1 MYLILNTFK
10 EEYCLM
16 WNKTIARLMLIDEL
30 LLGGASMHEEDLM
43 RIESNE
49 IKWRVKAVKKA
60 FRSSQ
65 EVTI

>member
-1 MYLILNTFK
+1 
-10 EEYCLM
+10 M

-49 IKWRVKAVKKA
+49 IKWKVKAVKKT

>member
-1 MYLILNTFK
+1 
-10 EEYCLM
+10 M

-49 IKWRVKAVKKA
+49 IKWRAKAVKKT
-60 FRSSQ
+60 FISNQ

>member
-1 MYLILNTFK
+1 MYLILNAFK

-30 LLGGASMHEEDLM
+30 LLGGASMYEEDLM

-49 IKWRVKAVKKA
+49 IKWRVKTVKKT

>member
-1 MYLILNTFK
+1 MYLILNAFQ

-49 IKWRVKAVKKA
+49 IKWRAKAVEKT

-65 EVTI
+65 EVAI

>member
-1 MYLILNTFK
+1 
-10 EEYCLM
+10 M

-30 LLGGASMHEEDLM
+30 LLGGASMYEEDLM

-49 IKWRVKAVKKA
+49 IKWRSNAVKKT

-65 EVTI
+65 EVAI

>member
-1 MYLILNTFK
+1 MYLILNAFK

-30 LLGGASMHEEDLM
+30 LLGGASMYEEDLM

-49 IKWRVKAVKKA
+49 IKWRVKAVKKT

>member
-1 MYLILNTFK
+1 MYLILSSVK

-30 LLGGASMHEEDLM
+30 LLGGASMYEEDLM

-49 IKWRVKAVKKA
+49 IKWKVKAVKKT

>member
-1 MYLILNTFK
+1 MYLILNAFK

-30 LLGGASMHEEDLM
+30 LLGGASMYEEDLM

-49 IKWRVKAVKKA
+49 IKWSVKAVKKT

>member
-1 MYLILNTFK
+1 MYLILSSVK
-10 EEYCLM
+10 EEYSLM

-30 LLGGASMHEEDLM
+30 LLGGASMYEEDLM

-49 IKWRVKAVKKA
+49 IKWRAKAVKKT

-65 EVTI
+65 ELTI

>member
-1 MYLILNTFK
+1 MYLILNAFK

-30 LLGGASMHEEDLM
+30 LLGGASMYEEDLM

-49 IKWRVKAVKKA
+49 IKWRAKAVKKN
-60 FRSSQ
+60 FRSGQ
-65 EVTI
+65 EITI

>member
-30 LLGGASMHEEDLM
+30 LLGGASMYEEDLM
-43 RIESNE
+43 RIESKE
-49 IKWRVKAVKKA
+49 IKWRVKAVKKT

>member
-1 MYLILNTFK
+1 MYPILNSIK
-10 EEYCLM
+10 EEYFLM

-30 LLGGASMHEEDLM
+30 LLGGASMYEEDLM
-43 RIESNE
+43 RIESTE
-49 IKWRVKAVKKA
+49 IKWRLKAVKKT

>member
-1 MYLILNTFK
+1 MYLILNASK
-10 EEYCLM
+10 EEYYSM

-30 LLGGASMHEEDLM
+30 LLGGASMYEEDLM

-49 IKWRVKAVKKA
+49 IKWRVKAVKKT

>member
-1 MYLILNTFK
+1 MYLILNAFK
-10 EEYCLM
+10 EENCFM

-30 LLGGASMHEEDLM
+30 LLGGASMYEEDLM

-49 IKWRVKAVKKA
+49 IKWKATAVKKT

-65 EVTI
+65 EATI

>member
-1 MYLILNTFK
+1 MYLILNAFQ

-49 IKWRVKAVKKA
+49 IKWRAKAVKKN
-60 FRSSQ
+60 F
-65 EVTI
+65 

>member
-1 MYLILNTFK
+1 MYLTLNAFK

-49 IKWRVKAVKKA
+49 IKWRAKAVKKT
-60 FRSSQ
+60 FRSRQ